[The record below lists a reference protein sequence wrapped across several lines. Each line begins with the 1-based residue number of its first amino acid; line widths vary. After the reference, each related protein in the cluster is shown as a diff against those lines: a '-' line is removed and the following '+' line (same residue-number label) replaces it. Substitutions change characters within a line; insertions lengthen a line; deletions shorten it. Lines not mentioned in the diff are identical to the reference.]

1 MDSGK
6 RIIFVI
12 SMIAVILFSAVSI
25 GAINKGPWSKMSSD
39 MGLQVLLQLKTGSKA
54 GASGQGGPTQSIKS
68 LDIMLD
74 QYKTGSNLT
83 PEEEEFNQQ
92 LKRHI
97 LYGTFDIRELSRL
110 ALGTHWDE
118 RTAVEQDEFVKLM
131 TDILENKAILSKEQ
145 GKKKA
150 KKDTVYQVSYL
161 GDTFLNKA
169 KTRSFT
175 KSSVYV
181 PSERVRVSID
191 YKLRLASDQWKI
203 YDVIL
208 DGSSLIDNYNY
219 QFDSIIQKHGYPDL
233 VRRMK
238 EKLNDIIKD
247 KGGQA

>member
-1 MDSGK
+1 M
-6 RIIFVI
+6 FAL
-12 SMIAVILFSAVSI
+12 IAVVLFSVAGI
-25 GAINKGPWSKMSSD
+25 GAIDKGPWSKMNSD
-39 MGLQVLLQLKTGSKA
+39 VGLGVLLHLKPNSKA
-54 GASGQGGPTQSIKS
+54 PAKGQGGPTFAIKN
-68 LDIMLD
+68 LDSMLD
-74 QYKTGSNLT
+74 QYKTGSVLT
-83 PEEEEFNQQ
+83 PEEEEFNRQ

-118 RTAVEQDEFVKLM
+118 RNTVEQDEFVKLM

-145 GKKKA
+145 GKKKS
-150 KKDTVYQVSYL
+150 KKDSVYQVSYL
-161 GDTFLNKA
+161 GDTYLNKA

-175 KSSVYV
+175 KSTVYV
-181 PSERVRVSID
+181 PSERTKVSID

-233 VRRMK
+233 VRRMRDKLDEIVKDKK
-238 EKLNDIIKD
+238 EK
-247 KGGQA
+247 GSQG